1 MLSTSPLLSTVNMN
15 TAIICQYFARHA
27 PRSQSSTQQSFTAS
41 CVTSQSL
48 MKLWNKKRSIH
59 SKMIPISASLRK
71 IVSNLFTLQRRTLR
85 SMDAVSLSLKLRDYS
100 SKIWSQSEILLLRLS
115 STQQLEKSTRQQK
128 RGQRR
133 QF

>member
-1 MLSTSPLLSTVNMN
+1 MLSTSPPLSTVNMN

-27 PRSQSSTQQSFTAS
+27 QRFQSSIQQSSTAS

-48 MKLWNKKRSIH
+48 MKLWNKMRSIH

-85 SMDAVSLSLKLRDYS
+85 SMDAVSLSLKQRDYS

-115 STQQLEKSTRQQK
+115 STQQLENSTRQQK